1 MQLIRELFFTAVII
15 FVLFKLFGG
24 NRKNGNNGKVFFT
37 QNNFGQK
44 NKAGNKTTINE
55 NPNKNKNKEDDE
67 GEYID
72 YEEIK

>member
-15 FVLFKLFGG
+15 FVLFKLFGRNKKSG
-24 NRKNGNNGKVFFT
+24 NVFFT
-37 QNNFGQK
+37 QNNFTQKKNNGSTNTDEINQNSSSAK
-44 NKAGNKTTINE
+44 NKS
-55 NPNKNKNKEDDE
+55 DDE